1 MSLSGKLENIDADA
15 ICGFIQSPQH
25 LNVVHNLFIVVDKF
39 PFALR
44 AEHVSGF
51 EGASSDQGRIEFT
64 VPTREILQAG
74 FADVPPAWGRQ
85 EMVVALTFNLQVLD
99 ARVVRAFDV
108 EISARAEKGW
118 CTLQLTTDVQ
128 ISRVTIDVEIN
139 GSFYL
144 DFVVGTRSTRSG
156 NANPTGT
163 CSFPLPFSAQDTE
176 TFDLAVFQT
185 NGLMRQ
191 LRFDGALDASMAQ
204 DVGRLSRQYHPP
216 GGGAERL
223 VAIVIPLH
231 GGLET
236 ISRCIGSVLEHT
248 DASARLILL
257 QDFSVDS
264 RAAAYLERLSRSDR
278 ISLVSHDLSQ
288 GNTRAVNAALQMA
301 PKEDVVVLSSN
312 VTVGPRWLS
321 GLATAIYS
329 EGNIATA
336 TALSNTDGPFSVE
349 VPTPRESGRR
359 NALCR
364 SVAHRSLGLLPA
376 TPVARGPCIYIRR
389 AALDDLGTF
398 DADTFPTEEGAQIA
412 FCIKASKA
420 GWRHVVD
427 DRTLVLC
434 GSKAD
439 RPGRKWDLLAPL
451 GAMAQFQRYP
461 EFKSLIGSL
470 KNNQAL
476 AMSRFR
482 ARGARDDARMRV
494 LSVISTDTGGTPQ
507 TNQDLQRGI
516 AEEVEMLVL
525 RSDGQMLTL
534 TDAADTVIRKHRLLE
549 PMTLGAHV
557 SAEYNQVLQRWLVEL
572 AIEILHI
579 RHIAWHSL
587 SLTWIAHTLHIPVIY
602 SFHDYYS
609 VCPSLRLLD
618 GDKVYCAGVCTRS
631 ETPCTPDLWD
641 IALSPPLKHRF
652 VRTWKEM
659 MESTLMACDAFVT
672 TSQAAHKLMVT
683 HYPFLEE
690 RPFSVISHGRDLPMA
705 NLAEVFPPAPGAPL
719 RLIAPGNIS
728 PAKGSD
734 VLLRIRDLRPV
745 DEMEIHVAGATVAE
759 VQNSTLI
766 TTGPYAREAFPE
778 IVAGV
783 RPHIGLIL
791 SIWPETYSH
800 TLTELWSCGVPV
812 IAFDRGAVG
821 ERIRESGGGWLLP
834 ESAGAEDVVALIG
847 HLERRPDEYAVKRAE
862 IARWQ
867 VGLGARRNI
876 AAMASDYLALYR
888 RILVSK
894 SLASHVPS

>member
-1 MSLSGKLENIDADA
+1 MSLSGKLESIDANA
-15 ICGFIQSPQH
+15 ISGFIQSPH
-25 LNVVHNLFIVVDKF
+25 PLSVIDKLFIVVDKF

-44 AEHVSGF
+44 PEHVSG
-51 EGASSDQGRIEFT
+51 SDRCRDGRVEFA
-64 VPTREILQAG
+64 VPTSEILQAG
-74 FADVPPAWGRQ
+74 FADAPLAWGRQ
-85 EMVVALTFNLQVLD
+85 EKVVALTFNLQVLD
-99 ARVVRAFDV
+99 ARVVRAFDA

-118 CTLQLTTDVQ
+118 CTLQVTTDVQ

-144 DFVVGTRSTRSG
+144 GFVVGTRRPISG
-156 NANPTGT
+156 NASPTGT
-163 CSFPLPFSAQDTE
+163 CSFPLPFSAQDTDI
-176 TFDLAVFQT
+176 FDLAVFQT
-185 NGLMRQ
+185 NGLVRQ
-191 LRFDGALDASMAQ
+191 LRFDGALDASMAE
-204 DVGRLSRQYHPP
+204 DIDRLSRQYYPP
-216 GGGAERL
+216 GGRAERP

-231 GGLET
+231 GSLET
-236 ISRCIGSVLEHT
+236 ISHCIGSVLEHT
-248 DASARLILL
+248 DASARLILI
-257 QDFSVDS
+257 QGISVDS
-264 RAAAYLERLSRSDR
+264 RTAAYLERLGRSDR
-278 ISLVSHDLSQ
+278 ISLLSHDLSQ
-288 GNTRAVNAALQMA
+288 GDTRAVNAALQMA
-301 PKEDVVVLSSN
+301 PKEDIVVLSSD

-336 TALSNTDGPFSVE
+336 MALSNTNGPFFVE
-349 VPTPRESGRR
+349 VTTPHESEHR

-364 SVAHRSLGLLPA
+364 SAAHRSLGLLPA
-376 TPVARGPCIYIRR
+376 TPIAWGPCIYFRR
-389 AALDDLGTF
+389 AALDDVGPF
-398 DADTFPTEEGAQIA
+398 DADTFPIGEGAQIV
-412 FCIKASKA
+412 FCLKASKA

-434 GSKAD
+434 DSKPD
-439 RPGRKWDLLAPL
+439 RPPQKWDPLAPIR
-451 GAMAQFQRYP
+451 ATDQFHNYP
-461 EFKSLIGSL
+461 EFESLIGSL
-470 KNNQAL
+470 KSNQAL
-476 AMSRFR
+476 AMARFR
-482 ARGARDDARMRV
+482 VHGARDDARMRI

-534 TDAADTVIRKHRLLE
+534 TDAANTVIRTHRLLE
-549 PMTLGAHV
+549 PMTLGTHV

-572 AIEILHI
+572 AIELLHI

-587 SLTWIAHTLHIPVIY
+587 SLTWISRILHIPVIY

-618 GDKVYCAGVCTRS
+618 GDNVYCAGVCTRS

-641 IALSPPLKHRF
+641 TALSPPLKHRF

-672 TSQAAHKLMVT
+672 TSQAARDLMVA
-683 HYPFLEE
+683 HYPFLNDQ
-690 RPFSVISHGRDLPMA
+690 PFSVIPHGRDLPMA
-705 NLAEVFPPAPGAPL
+705 HLADVFPPAPEAPL
-719 RLIAPGNIS
+719 RLMAPGNIS
-728 PAKGSD
+728 PAKGSYI
-734 VLLRIRDLRPV
+734 LLRLQDLRPV

-759 VQNSTLI
+759 VQNSALI
-766 TTGPYAREAFPE
+766 TTGPYEREYFPE
-778 IVAGV
+778 IVARI
-783 RPHIGLIL
+783 RPHMGLIL

-812 IAFDRGAVG
+812 IALDRGAVG

-834 ESAGAEDVVALIG
+834 ESAGAEDVLALIA
-847 HLERRPDEYAVKRAE
+847 HLERRPDEYALRCAE

-876 AAMASDYLALYR
+876 SAMANDYLALYR
-888 RILVSK
+888 RMLVSK
-894 SLASHVPS
+894 SLASHVSS